1 MLVPLVLELGQELR
15 VVRRLH
21 LLSNR
26 PQVRSDRVRQALVEL
41 VPELVQH
48 HVVRVAV
55 ELLEA
60 QPTGVLLVDLV
71 DRVVQRLPGLVGV
84 LLVHLLVVLEG
95 LDDELGAPRVRHAG

>member
-1 MLVPLVLELGQELR
+1 MPKGARAAHHVHEDVADHDGRHLVLVPLVLELGQELR

-71 DRVVQRLPGLVGV
+71 DRVMQ
-84 LLVHLLVVLEG
+84 
-95 LDDELGAPRVRHAG
+95 